1 MRYLIVTCLA
11 LLPGATLAA
20 NPDCEVMGGIVD
32 KIVAERVEGTEM
44 KAAMDR
50 CRRLHRRSGTV
61 CRYHPASDGLGL
73 QRPAGRASDCR
84 GRAGFCHPV
93 RGTVTGRT
101 RLFARQ
107 GQYKTP

>member
-44 KAAMDR
+44 KAAME
-50 CRRLHRRSGTV
+50 TV
-61 CRYHPASDGLGL
+61 AAD
-73 QRPAGRASDCR
+73 
-84 GRAGFCHPV
+84 
-93 RGTVTGRT
+93 
-101 RLFARQ
+101 
-107 GQYKTP
+107 